1 MFDGT
6 LQSAVPEAALSTLIF
21 EHLEE
26 PVPIFSR
33 KVGQGGSSTFEAAE
47 VISISKHLVVAMLIY
62 SREVGQQGSTFEA
75 AQIFPSSENLKEPL
89 LTFSREVGLVGSFT
103 RQGQAVGGLWAVV
116 QAAAAVAFVQ
126 WWLRCWARAWQH
138 AGCLRRAGWA
148 GGVSGS
154 G

>member
-1 MFDGT
+1 M
-6 LQSAVPEAALSTLIF
+6 
-21 EHLEE
+21 
-26 PVPIFSR
+26 
-33 KVGQGGSSTFEAAE
+33 
-47 VISISKHLVVAMLIY
+47 VAMLIY

-103 RQGQAVGGLWAVV
+103 RQGQAVGGLWAAV
-116 QAAAAVAFVQ
+116 QAAAVVAFVQ

-148 GGVSGS
+148 GGV
-154 G
+154 